1 MIVSGG
7 ANVYPAE
14 VESALG
20 EHPEVTDVV
29 VVGVPDEEWGRR
41 VHAVIQPHDLAAPP
55 AVEDLDHFARERI
68 ASYKLPK
75 TYEFL
80 PELPRNEA
88 GKIRRTAVA
97 DERQSGWLEGMID
110 APRRRVR

>member
-1 MIVSGG
+1 MEVGD
-7 ANVYPAE
+7 

-20 EHPEVTDVV
+20 EHPEVADVV

-41 VHAVIQPHDLAAPP
+41 VHAVIQPRDPSAPP
-55 AVEDLDHFARERI
+55 SIADLDHFARQRI
-68 ASYKLPK
+68 TSYKLPK

-80 PELPRNEA
+80 AQLPRNEA

-97 DERQSGWLEGMID
+97 EERQSGWLPGMVD
-110 APRRRVR
+110 APSRQRAR